1 MTIKLFAGSLTV
13 ILITVLIQFATRHY
27 KDLLIAFIVLCI
39 IGTLYILIFVPEAP
53 LWLFSMGRFRDT
65 RKSLSS
71 VAAQNFVDKVK
82 GRKYDEFKFVREVK

>member
-1 MTIKLFAGSLTV
+1 
-13 ILITVLIQFATRHY
+13 
-27 KDLLIAFIVLCI
+27 
-39 IGTLYILIFVPEAP
+39 
-53 LWLFSMGRFRDT
+53 MGRFRDT